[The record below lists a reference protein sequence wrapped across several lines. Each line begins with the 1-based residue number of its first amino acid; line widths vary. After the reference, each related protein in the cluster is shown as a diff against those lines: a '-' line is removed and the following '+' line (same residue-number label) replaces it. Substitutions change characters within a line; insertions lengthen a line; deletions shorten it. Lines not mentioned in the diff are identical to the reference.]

1 MKKSEMNRLIKSLRL
16 KPHPEGG
23 FYRET
28 YRAKKIF
35 RPKNF
40 SGPRAASTAIY
51 YLLRANDF
59 SAFHRIR
66 SDEILHFYMGTTVR
80 VYTIDPRGKRS
91 IIRLGTNWKKGE
103 VFQAVIP
110 AGDWFALEVANKRSF
125 ALIGCTVAPGFDF
138 SDFEL
143 ASRDKL
149 IKQFPRHRQLIYR
162 LTRKNKSHARSRH
175 S

>member
-1 MKKSEMNRLIKSLRL
+1 MKKSETNRFIKRLRL

-28 YRAKKIF
+28 YRSKKIF
-35 RPKNF
+35 RSKNF

-51 YLLRANDF
+51 YLLQANDF

-66 SDEILHFYMGTTVR
+66 SDEILHFYMGTTAK
-80 VYTIDPRGKRS
+80 VYSINLRGKRS
-91 IIRLGTNWKKGE
+91 IIRLGANWKKGE
-103 VFQAVIP
+103 VFQTVIP

-143 ASRDKL
+143 ASCDKL
-149 IKQFPRHRQLIYR
+149 IKQFPRHRQLICR
-162 LTRKNKSHARSRH
+162 LTRKNKSNVKGRH